1 MLNQELRD
9 DRDEGG
15 RGDVF
20 SAQIVYPVYILFSS
34 GEVRDEGLEAGR
46 RKKE

>member
-1 MLNQELRD
+1 M
-9 DRDEGG
+9 
-15 RGDVF
+15 F

-46 RKKE
+46 RRMNNEAGRVAACEVGAG